1 MDMVDIPSG
10 NDQQFA
16 TQKMAIDIVDLP
28 SYNMVIFHSCE
39 LCQFTRGYLAID
51 GNITKGI
58 QKDMQSPPMMD
69 TCGVLFGM
77 IELMTDPIVCGFIG
91 VMDMKRAAWVE
102 TQDLEPLQN
111 FTCFE
116 H

>member
-16 TQKMAIDIVDLP
+16 TQKMVIDIVDLP
-28 SYNMVIFHSCE
+28 SYNMVISHSYE

-77 IELMTDPIVCGFIG
+77 IELMTDPKG
-91 VMDMKRAAWVE
+91 VWIHWGYGYEKSYMGRKTRLG
-102 TQDLEPLQN
+102 TPPNLHL
-111 FTCFE
+111 F
-116 H
+116 